1 MKIGLI
7 AAAAGALL
15 TLSACATQVPTDNGA
30 CAATKC
36 APCAPSCKGCPS
48 CKGACRSCGE

>member
-1 MKIGLI
+1 MKKIGLI
-7 AAAAGALL
+7 AAAGALL
-15 TLSACATQVPTDNGA
+15 TLAACATQVPTDNGA
-30 CAATKC
+30 CAAKC